1 METMII
7 TEEERL
13 FLLKWVTQNEYK
25 FVPNNFGPSRKVYF
39 FDSDIETPDL
49 VYEIR
54 DKIIEKENITKWYP
68 EPLLGNYVGWISDG
82 GFIHRHIDPN
92 QECGNHIRYN
102 LFISIPNEGG
112 YPIYDNQV
120 IPVKER
126 QYIRC
131 NSGLY
136 FHESQKVIGDKPRIV
151 ISYGFILPK

>member
-1 METMII
+1 MII

-13 FLLKWVTQNEYK
+13 LLLNWTIKNENK
-25 FVPNNFGPSRKVYF
+25 FNKNELGPQRKVYF
-39 FDSDIETPDL
+39 FDSDLETPDL

-54 DKIIEKENITKWYP
+54 DRIIERENITKWDP
-68 EPLLGNYVGWISDG
+68 EPLLGNYVGWISNG
-82 GFIHRHIDPN
+82 GFIHRHIDSN
-92 QECGNHIRYN
+92 QEYGNHIRYN
-102 LFISIPNEGG
+102 LFLSIPNEGG
-112 YPIYDNQV
+112 YPIYNNQV
-120 IPVKER
+120 ILVKES